1 MKILVLV
8 DNVDILLEVYRLYM
22 IVIVG
27 VEIVLKIYFLEVY
40 FFLLNNRYII
50 LLINKFYCY
59 FIFFIYQE

>member
-8 DNVDILLEVYRLYM
+8 DNVDILLEVFRLYM

-50 LLINKFYCY
+50 LLINKFYCF
-59 FIFFIYQE
+59 FIFFIY

>member
-59 FIFFIYQE
+59 FIFFIY

>member
-8 DNVDILLEVYRLYM
+8 DNVDILLEVFRLYM

-59 FIFFIYQE
+59 FIFFIY

>member
-8 DNVDILLEVYRLYM
+8 DNVDILLEVFRLYM

-40 FFLLNNRYII
+40 FFLLNNRYFI
-50 LLINKFYCY
+50 LLIDKFYCY
-59 FIFFIYQE
+59 FIFFIY

>member
-40 FFLLNNRYII
+40 FFLLNNRYFI
-50 LLINKFYCY
+50 LLIDKFYCY

>member
-50 LLINKFYCY
+50 LLINKFYCF
-59 FIFFIYQE
+59 FIFFIY

>member
-40 FFLLNNRYII
+40 FFLLNNRYFI
-50 LLINKFYCY
+50 LLIDKFYCY
-59 FIFFIYQE
+59 FIFFIY